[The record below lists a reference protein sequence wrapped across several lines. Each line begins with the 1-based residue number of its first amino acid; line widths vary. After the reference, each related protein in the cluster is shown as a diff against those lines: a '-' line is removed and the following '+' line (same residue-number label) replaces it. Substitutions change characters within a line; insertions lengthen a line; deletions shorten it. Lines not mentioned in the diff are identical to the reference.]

1 MKFDVKEFKENAK
14 KVMEEQIKNNELSF
28 SELVAKSDAL
38 VEELNNV
45 RETIMN
51 AYCNERTEIGK
62 NVIRQLAAQIGV
74 KL

>member
-38 VEELNNV
+38 VEELTDVEKRRDELIHELINV
-45 RETIMN
+45 QGMIICMIYRE
-51 AYCNERTEIGK
+51 
-62 NVIRQLAAQIGV
+62 
-74 KL
+74 

>member
-38 VEELNNV
+38 VEELTDV
-45 RETIMN
+45 EKRRGELTHELIEIQGMIICMIYRE
-51 AYCNERTEIGK
+51 
-62 NVIRQLAAQIGV
+62 
-74 KL
+74 

>member
-38 VEELNNV
+38 IEELTDV
-45 RETIMN
+45 EKRRGELTHELIEIQGMIICMIYRE
-51 AYCNERTEIGK
+51 
-62 NVIRQLAAQIGV
+62 
-74 KL
+74 

>member
-38 VEELNNV
+38 VEELTDVEKRRAELTHELINV
-45 RETIMN
+45 QGMIICMIYRE
-51 AYCNERTEIGK
+51 
-62 NVIRQLAAQIGV
+62 
-74 KL
+74 

>member
-38 VEELNNV
+38 VEELTDVEKRRDELTHELINV
-45 RETIMN
+45 QGMIICMIYRE
-51 AYCNERTEIGK
+51 
-62 NVIRQLAAQIGV
+62 
-74 KL
+74 